1 MLDTVDIKVYERPKN
16 GSSQITSRNY
26 TGDGV
31 TTTFSLDIAPLQANS
46 LFVKVEYNIVL
57 AEDYTINYANK
68 LVTFNTAPALN
79 AKIHLAVL
87 GVSGTD
93 ILDIDNFVADGI
105 TSKFLTNVRFV
116 ENLQYFVTLNG
127 ETLSNV
133 IQESDN
139 TYEYQTTL
147 LYRLL
152 RHQQQEAL

>member
-1 MLDTVDIKVYERPKN
+1 
-16 GSSQITSRNY
+16 
-26 TGDGV
+26 
-31 TTTFSLDIAPLQANS
+31 LQANS

-139 TYEYQTTL
+139 TYEYPNNVVISFATPPAAGSVISYAFFSGATQKLLVKCLLIHLQQTEV
-147 LYRLL
+147 
-152 RHQQQEAL
+152 Q